1 MKINRPTLIIDEKK
15 ARRNITFMAD
25 KAKKLNLIF
34 RPHFKTHQSAT
45 IARWFREVGV
55 KQIAVSSVAMAHYF
69 YKHAWDDIHIAFPYN
84 KEELV

>member
-1 MKINRPTLIIDEKK
+1 MKRKQ
-15 ARRNITFMAD
+15 RRNITFMAD

-55 KQIAVSSVAMAHYF
+55 KQIAVSSLAMAHYF
-69 YKHAWDDIHIAFPYN
+69 TNMIGMISILPSLTTY
-84 KEELV
+84 